1 MGESSYDKVY
11 KLLEATKEG
20 RELVATVGRRIAS
33 MKVTGV
39 IFSLTVP
46 DAVGQPAT
54 ASPRYVVSTDD
65 GELMKVGTGDFWLEA
80 SSFVSTRD
88 ARAVVEANFGIKG
101 RVATYFCR
109 KTVVLGDDSRR
120 GTNSFHRHL
129 CYSIGEKYSPEMKDA
144 KDRVRSQIL
153 EMRESQAHADAEREF
168 LVGCA
173 VKDIKAA
180 LAAYKHLGDA
190 TLKQAVQEFLCDDVF
205 EFVGEEG

>member
-11 KLLEATKEG
+11 KLLEATKEC
-20 RELVATVGRRIAS
+20 RELEAAVGRRIAS

-39 IFSLTVP
+39 TFSLMAP
-46 DAVGQPAT
+46 NSVGQPAT
-54 ASPRYVVSTDD
+54 ASPRFVVSTDD
-65 GELMKVGTGDFWLEA
+65 GELMKVSGGDFWMES

-88 ARAVVEANFGIKG
+88 AKAVVEANFGVKG

-109 KTVVLGDDSRR
+109 KTVVLGDDNRR
-120 GTNSFHRHL
+120 GTNSFHRSL
-129 CYSIGEKYSPEMKDA
+129 CYSIGEKFDQEMRGA
-144 KDRVRSQIL
+144 KERIKAQVL
-153 EMRESQAHADAEREF
+153 EMRESEAYTNAEREF

-205 EFVGEEG
+205 EFVDS